1 MKNMKP
7 HHVVAGRFEAARQI
21 KTEQVPLKACRPHGH
36 GFQVVAVCSAIK
48 DAQAQ
53 FDALD
58 QVVQSACG
66 LWDYQDLNRVLGDSV
81 DNRSLLGKCSGNIN
95 DPSLRLLQLETEP
108 GLISVLDLDQNVY
121 RVANTFEFEA
131 AHQLPHVPPGHK
143 CGRMHGHGFSVRIE
157 CSVPDSMLMESMQAK
172 VATAWIPLFEK
183 LQWSCLNDIPGLE
196 NPTSEHLALWLW
208 EALQSLE
215 GLVAITVNE
224 TPTAGCCF
232 DGQKM
237 RIWKEQTFDSAVKLI
252 NVAKGDPR
260 RAVHGHTFKTRL
272 HLTGSLD
279 QALGWV
285 YDYGDV
291 KEVFRPL
298 FDALDH
304 RALYDM
310 DGLEH
315 ADDLILTRYIYDHL
329 KPQLALLSGVDIE
342 HRPHR
347 GAWLVEQGSRH
358 DL

>member
-1 MKNMKP
+1 MKNLNR

-21 KTEQVPLKACRPHGH
+21 KAQTTSLKVNRPHGH
-36 GFQVVAVCSAIK
+36 GFQLVAVSHAPG
-48 DAQAQ
+48 DALVQ

-58 QVVQSACG
+58 QAVQSTCG
-66 LWDYQDLNRVLGDSV
+66 QWDHQDLNRVLGDGV
-81 DNRSLLGKCSGNIN
+81 DNRSLLATCAEHIHHL
-95 DPSLRLLQLETEP
+95 PLRLLQLETEP
-108 GLISVLDLDQNVY
+108 GLISALDLDHNVY

-157 CSVPDSMLMESMQAK
+157 CASPDSMLMETTQAQ
-172 VATAWIPLFEK
+172 VAVAWAPLAET

-208 EALQSLE
+208 KALQSLE
-215 GLVAITVNE
+215 GLVSISVNE

-232 DGQKM
+232 DGQNM
-237 RIWKEQTFDSAVKLI
+237 RIWKEQTFDSAVKL
-252 NVAKGDPR
+252 VRLAEGDPR

-272 HLTGSLD
+272 HLTGPLD

-304 RALYDM
+304 RALYEI

-315 ADDLILTRYIYDHL
+315 ADDLTLASYIYDHL

-347 GAWLVEQGSRH
+347 GAWLTEQGSRH